1 MALHL
6 PPYQPLPAP
15 PDDPDSLLK
24 VTVAELRPT
33 QLCIGLAE
41 IRNRQADFAG
51 ESRKER
57 RRYLRR
63 KPVPLVRARS
73 GALWMVDR
81 HHRLRGQLEI
91 DPDAEAIGYVVLQL
105 ASDHPR
111 VVLEALAQRGWLYLH
126 DGRGQG
132 PCPPERLPRTLLGLE
147 DDPYRSLVW
156 KLKQEKVI
164 EAAPLIPFHEFRW
177 GAWLRS
183 RCLPPFSSLC
193 LEPALPAARAL
204 ARSTAARRL
213 AGWKG

>member
-1 MALHL
+1 MALQL
-6 PPYQPLPAP
+6 PPYDPLPPP
-15 PDDPDSLLK
+15 PDGTGGLLQ
-24 VTVAELRPT
+24 VAVAELRPS

-41 IRNRQADFAG
+41 IRQRQAEFAA
-51 ESRKER
+51 ESRKNR
-57 RRYLRR
+57 QRYLRR
-63 KPVPLVRARS
+63 KPVPLVRDAR

-81 HHRLRGQLEI
+81 HHRLRGLLEI
-91 DPDAEAIGYVVLQL
+91 EPDAMAFGYVILQL
-105 ASDHPR
+105 SSEDPSAA
-111 VVLEALAQRGWLYLH
+111 LEAMAQRGWLYLH

-132 PCPPERLPRTLLGLE
+132 PWPPERLPRSLLGLD

-156 KLKQEKVI
+156 KLKQERVI
-164 EAAPLIPFHEFRW
+164 APAPLIPFHEFRW

-204 ARSTAARRL
+204 ARSAAASRL